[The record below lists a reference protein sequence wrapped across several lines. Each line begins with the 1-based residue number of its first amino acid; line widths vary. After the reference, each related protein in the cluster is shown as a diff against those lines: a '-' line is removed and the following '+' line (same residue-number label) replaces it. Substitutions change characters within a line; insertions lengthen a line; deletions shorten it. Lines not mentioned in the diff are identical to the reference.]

1 QPTSQA
7 AVWRALVELGV
18 VGAAF
23 DESHGGFAGDARTL
37 AVIMAQ
43 LGAALALQPFLD
55 TAVIAGRILQHWTD
69 GAARQAALRAIMGGR
84 LIMVCANLP
93 IGTADMPA
101 RVTASQRHDATV
113 LTGDVTCVRH
123 GQLAE
128 DFLIPA
134 VADDGI
140 SRIYQ
145 VPRESPG
152 LVLET
157 Y

>member
-1 QPTSQA
+1 MSTTYTFARTEEQELLAANVARLLTRAQPTSQA

-69 GAARQAALRAIMGGR
+69 GAARQAALDAI
-84 LIMVCANLP
+84 
-93 IGTADMPA
+93 
-101 RVTASQRHDATV
+101 
-113 LTGDVTCVRH
+113 
-123 GQLAE
+123 
-128 DFLIPA
+128 
-134 VADDGI
+134 
-140 SRIYQ
+140 
-145 VPRESPG
+145 
-152 LVLET
+152 
-157 Y
+157 